1 MASLAGLRTA
11 TQVRLQTISG
21 LRCYD
26 VLPDQIELPAATVL
40 LKMPVIYDASM
51 KGSSIWKLHVTV
63 LVSRWD
69 ATRAQHQID
78 PYIDTTGASSVKA
91 AIEGDRTLG
100 GACDDVRVTSV
111 TNYGPAT
118 YAGVTYLA
126 CEYELEAICSS

>member
-1 MASLAGLRTA
+1 MAILKDLRSGL
-11 TQVRLQTISG
+11 QVRLQTISG

-40 LKMPVIYDASM
+40 LKPPVIYDASM
-51 KGSSIWKLHVTV
+51 GGTAIWLFHLTV

-78 PYIDTTGASSVKA
+78 PYIDTAGAQSVKA
-91 AIEGDRTLG
+91 AVEGDRTLG
-100 GACDDVRVTSV
+100 GACDDVRVTRV

-118 YAGVTYLA
+118 WGGVQYLSVEFEA
-126 CEYELEAICSS
+126 EAITG